1 VTADRARGLAIVGF
15 SLALAFSSSAAFGQQ
30 PTVERK
36 VILQEDLY
44 IPGYQATLVEVRIP
58 VGGREGRHS
67 HPGAALVHVEEG
79 AVTLDY
85 EGKPTQTYKTGD
97 SFYLEPGKIHEGIN
111 RGSVPIRLIATFIT
125 KKGDPLTIPAP

>member
-1 VTADRARGLAIVGF
+1 MPVAIAVVALVLTGAAAVGN
-15 SLALAFSSSAAFGQQ
+15 AQA

-58 VGGREGRHS
+58 VGGREGRHT

-85 EGKPTQTYKTGD
+85 EGKPTQTYKAGD

-111 RGSVPIRLIATFIT
+111 RGNVPIRLIASFIT